1 MTQKMWVGMTP
12 NEKANRLS
20 ELFDDFM
27 NHQKGS
33 NAKMNDRLA
42 ALEEALARMNKAANA
57 EPEEQT
63 PWGVDRRR

>member
-27 NHQKGS
+27 NHQKGE
-33 NAKMNDRLA
+33 NAKMNDRLT
-42 ALEEALARMNKAANA
+42 ALEEALARMNKAASA
-57 EPEEQT
+57 EADEQA